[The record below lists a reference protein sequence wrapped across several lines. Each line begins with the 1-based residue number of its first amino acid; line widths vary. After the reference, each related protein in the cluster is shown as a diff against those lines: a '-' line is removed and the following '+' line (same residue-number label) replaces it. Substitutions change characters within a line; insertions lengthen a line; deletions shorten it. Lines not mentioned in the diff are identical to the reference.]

1 MADLIT
7 SGIVPGIVM
16 YQLFLEI
23 GIREVSYDFLIFQNE
38 FTFSFAPFALVGFLI
53 SRGAAIRLSK
63 FNIDTKQRY
72 EFKGLPAPANA
83 LFIVALPLLIAHP
96 LFTFFKPFLSTY
108 PALVFISILS
118 AILMNM
124 RLPLFSFKIQS
135 FELRDYGFQLLLIL
149 LSVPTF
155 YFLQWVAVPVMIII
169 YLFLN
174 VLKNSFD

>member
-1 MADLIT
+1 
-7 SGIVPGIVM
+7 
-16 YQLFLEI
+16 
-23 GIREVSYDFLIFQNE
+23 
-38 FTFSFAPFALVGFLI
+38 
-53 SRGAAIRLSK
+53 
-63 FNIDTKQRY
+63 
-72 EFKGLPAPANA
+72 
-83 LFIVALPLLIAHP
+83 
-96 LFTFFKPFLSTY
+96 
-108 PALVFISILS
+108 
-118 AILMNM
+118 M